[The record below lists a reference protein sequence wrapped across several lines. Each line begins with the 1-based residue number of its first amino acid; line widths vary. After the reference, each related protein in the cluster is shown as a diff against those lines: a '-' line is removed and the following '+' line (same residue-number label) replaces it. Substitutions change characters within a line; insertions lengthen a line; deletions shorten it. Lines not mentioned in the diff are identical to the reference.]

1 MTPQRPVG
9 PDGVR
14 RDSRPA
20 TQPSKRSRRNGGQL
34 KVTLFAFVYGAFAAG
49 AVYFGALFFTN
60 LSLIANSA
68 SDISQTIINLPGE
81 IIAVADP
88 SRREERLER
97 RINVLLMGNDAR
109 PDEDPRLVRTDTMM
123 IVTIDPVN
131 GTGTMLSIPRD
142 LWVPIPV
149 GTGAS
154 REVVEG
160 RINEAYRTGH
170 LRDYPGGGGALAMRT
185 VEYNLGVP
193 IDHYAMI
200 DFSGFEKMVETVGGI
215 EVDIPYEIV
224 DYLYPTLDY
233 GTTVIRFA
241 PGPQNL
247 NGLRALQYAR
257 TRHQDGDFAR
267 IDRQQQVLLALRDK
281 ALQLDMLPKL
291 PQLAARFADSIETDL
306 SIPDLLLIAQAAR
319 DIPRTEI
326 TGVSIKS
333 PAVSDAQTSGGA
345 NVLQPKREEIG
356 KLISAIFYDPLLRR
370 EAATVQVSN
379 ASAIPGVA
387 QRTADVLTSNGW
399 EELDV
404 WVTSADEPIERT
416 MIYSYAGKDYSS
428 GVIARLLGIEPDQIQ
443 SRESEAPRAD
453 IEVVLG
459 KDIGRLQ
466 IALR

>member
-1 MTPQRPVG
+1 M
-9 PDGVR
+9 
-14 RDSRPA
+14 RPA
-20 TQPSKRSRRNGGQL
+20 PSIL
-34 KVTLFAFVYGAFAAG
+34 
-49 AVYFGALFFTN
+49 GALFFTN

-257 TRHQDGDFAR
+257 TPPSGRRFRPNRPATTGPAG
-267 IDRQQQVLLALRDK
+267 
-281 ALQLDMLPKL
+281 
-291 PQLAARFADSIETDL
+291 AAR
-306 SIPDLLLIAQAAR
+306 Q
-319 DIPRTEI
+319 
-326 TGVSIKS
+326 G
-333 PAVSDAQTSGGA
+333 
-345 NVLQPKREEIG
+345 
-356 KLISAIFYDPLLRR
+356 
-370 EAATVQVSN
+370 
-379 ASAIPGVA
+379 ASARHAAPNSPNWRRGSP
-387 QRTADVLTSNGW
+387 TASKPTS
-399 EELDV
+399 
-404 WVTSADEPIERT
+404 P
-416 MIYSYAGKDYSS
+416 
-428 GVIARLLGIEPDQIQ
+428 
-443 SRESEAPRAD
+443 SRICS
-453 IEVVLG
+453 
-459 KDIGRLQ
+459 
-466 IALR
+466 